1 MLKESLIENNSIKL
15 NQTAANWEEAIK
27 LGTDLLVASGAIE
40 PRYYENIVSKIKEM
54 GPYIVLAPGLAMPHA
69 RPEEGVI
76 RTAFGLTTLA
86 QPVDFDGE
94 QISVLVTLAGSDSD
108 THMEGIMEITQIFDD
123 PDSED
128 GVNIQKFLDCKT
140 QEDVLAVID
149 AALNG

>member
-27 LGTDLLVASGAIE
+27 IGTDLLVASGAIE
-40 PRYYENIVSKIKEM
+40 PRYYENIISKIKEM